1 MAEVFKK
8 YDSYVVD
15 NDMAARMRLKSAT
28 TSVPRFGQ
36 VRLINSLEEALASL
50 KNAAAGI
57 DVIFISRRFAQ
68 DAITAFIA
76 EAKHITAGQ
85 DAAYVLVLRTD
96 DQQADSV
103 AKNVLGGT
111 DGFLL
116 EPYSVD
122 QLVEITELAARVRKE
137 RSQEREAAALRFL
150 INDVIK
156 QIDRVWFLKSSGFD
170 VGRSLKKLKD
180 MCKVFDSLDNETRE
194 LYFEIVVNAFE
205 TVPVPQPPSK
215 QYKGVSERVRL
226 RMEKKILAD
235 IEAEESEAKGATKA
249 KTDKTT

>member
-1 MAEVFKK
+1 MAEALKK
-8 YDSYVVD
+8 YDAFVVD

-36 VRLINSLEEALASL
+36 VKLLSTLEEALSALNVAVASQ
-50 KNAAAGI
+50 
-57 DVIFISRRFAQ
+57 DVIFISKRFPQ
-68 DAITAFIA
+68 DAITPFIA
-76 EAKHITAGQ
+76 NAKQTTAGQ

-96 DQQADSV
+96 DQQAESV

-156 QIDRVWFLKSSGFD
+156 QIDRVWFLKASGFD
-170 VGRSLKKLKD
+170 VGRSFKKLKD
-180 MCKVFDSLDNETRE
+180 MCTVFQTLDKETCE
-194 LYFEIVVNAFE
+194 LYYEIVVNAFE
-205 TVPVPQPPSK
+205 AVPIPQPPAK
-215 QYKGVSERVRL
+215 HYKGVSDRVRK
-226 RMEKKILAD
+226 RMEQKILAD
-235 IEAEESEAKGATKA
+235 MDAEDARSSRKPENK
-249 KTDKTT
+249 